1 MKNQEIDAPVS
12 VLRRKLML
20 GLPGSLALAS
30 PLAPLALVACGGG
43 GSDASDTA
51 PAQPAATLPP
61 IERSTLALK
70 LSLPADSGVSLQ
82 DCRLMTGNNVS
93 QVAADG
99 TAGAVL
105 LRGEPQMSYLVAADG
120 RLLLMGVVE
129 AGRTVVNSRTT
140 AEALI
145 FIASEVALLEP
156 ALQIALRQ
164 LLQTHAVVEP
174 VRVAVESAL
183 RRGGISDQDAELM
196 TALIAAESVLRPRTP
211 AGATS
216 ADQRAHAQRLTITP
230 ADAVSGV
237 TVKRDAAFNTV
248 VLENGFR
255 RRAHAWVERV
265 GYFDSNGTEVSLA
278 TPEAL
283 TDVDVSAT
291 TALSFDNLVIK
302 VGDFLADL
310 ATDIGLIGRN
320 LEGTGPFRATESAP
334 IYLPITPED
343 AQTSLYRARVVGVG
357 LTPAQSLTTQ
367 ERKKLDELVAAT
379 AWEDI
384 VVPVMQSLILPL
396 ISDRLGKLFQT
407 EVKRLWLATIGV
419 DLVNVAVLTP
429 VLPLMLEKI
438 RQGDAGGAMSAFWK
452 EFFSSNVWQELL
464 KNSLS
469 SLLIASVGAD
479 QPGSTLRDETGR
491 IVGVNLLATELPGKV
506 AQFQASLGKVAKI
519 VVVIKAALTVADFAA
534 MTKDWAFSQQRSEFA
549 LASSGTTISF
559 SPAAVSATAGQ
570 SVPLTATLGETAD
583 LTAGS
588 VIRYEW
594 SVSGSAGGSLRN
606 PANQSTG
613 TTLSTSTDTV
623 DYVAAEGAAPGATD
637 QVKVK
642 AVLTDIGTQG
652 GGVVAVSKV
661 PAVVTISALRLT
673 PASVNFKQNQAGQ
686 LQEFTVE
693 FSSAFGSAAGLVY
706 EWSCASLQ
714 GALSAQ
720 TQVSSST
727 APTFRSESPKAT
739 YTSFGAS
746 LGSEIE
752 LVKVRVLRIPSAPG
766 ALPETVATLQSSVSF
781 GKFTVEM
788 PALPAEMPT
797 NSSIA
802 VTARLVELL
811 PAGATVVWTWS
822 HTGAGTISTSEAS
835 PQQTTSSVLFST
847 GATEGAAQFSVSA
860 RVVQAGST
868 AATTQP
874 ATRSTQ
880 VKQGLRTIT
889 LEGYWVVEPGSVPR
903 EPSCFVDGV
912 GKLACSL
919 GYLDTWITY
928 VLPKV
933 ANAVQ
938 YEFRIYAPNGS
949 LRVSLPVPHPNIKD
963 GGNVWRWRYW
973 GADGPYGSYDGVS
986 DLEKKQ
992 ADAIAYLVSR
1002 ATNEGSR
1009 VAAVVTL
1016 RP

>member
-1 MKNQEIDAPVS
+1 MEKQEIDARFS
-12 VLRRKLML
+12 GLRRKLML

-30 PLAPLALVACGGG
+30 PLALVACGGG
-43 GSDASDTA
+43 GSDSPDSATA
-51 PAQPAATLPP
+51 EPTTTLPP
-61 IERSTLALK
+61 VERSTLGLK
-70 LSLPADSGVSLQ
+70 MSLPAGSGVSLQ

-105 LRGEPQMSYLVAADG
+105 LRGEPQMGYLVAADG

-129 AGRTVVNSRTT
+129 AGRTAINSRTT
-140 AEALI
+140 AEALV
-145 FIASEVALLEP
+145 FIASEVALLDP
-156 ALQIALRQ
+156 ALQVALRKV
-164 LLQTHAVVEP
+164 LQTHAVVEP
-174 VRVAVESAL
+174 VRVAVEAAI
-183 RRGGISDQDAELM
+183 RRGGISDQDAELVA
-196 TALIAAESVLRPRTP
+196 ALIAAESIIRPRTP
-211 AGATS
+211 AGAAES
-216 ADQRAHAQRLTITP
+216 RARAQQLTIAP

-237 TVKRDAAFNTV
+237 TVNRDAAFNTV

-278 TPEAL
+278 GPEL
-283 TDVDVSAT
+283 LSDFDVSAT
-291 TALSFDNLVIK
+291 TALSFDNIVIK

-310 ATDIGLIGRN
+310 AADIGLIGRN
-320 LEGTGPFRATESAP
+320 QEGTAPFSAIRSAP
-334 IYLPITPED
+334 IYLPIRPED
-343 AQTSLYRARVVGVG
+343 AQSSLYRARVVGVG
-357 LTPAQSLTTQ
+357 LTPAQSLTSE
-367 ERKKLDELVAAT
+367 ERNKLDELVVAT

-384 VVPVMQSLILPL
+384 VVPIMQTLVLPL
-396 ISDRLGKLFQT
+396 ISDRLGKLFQA
-407 EVKRLWLATIGV
+407 EVKSLWLATIGV
-419 DLVNVAVLTP
+419 DLVNIAVLTP
-429 VLPLMLEKI
+429 LLPNTLE
-438 RQGDAGGAMSAFWK
+438 RVQQGDAGGAFGAFWK
-452 EFFSSNVWQELL
+452 EFFSSNTWQDLL
-464 KNSLS
+464 KHSLN

-479 QPGSTLRDETGR
+479 QGGPVVRDAAGN
-491 IVGVNLLATELPGKV
+491 IVAVNLLGTELPGKV

-519 VVVIKAALTVADFAA
+519 VVLIKAAATIVDFAA
-534 MTKDWAFSQQRSEFA
+534 MTKDWAASQQRSEFA

-559 SPAAVSATAGQ
+559 TPAAVSATAGQ
-570 SVPLTATLGETAD
+570 SVPLTAVLGETAD
-583 LTAGS
+583 LAAGS

-606 PANQSTG
+606 PANQSSG
-613 TTLSTSTDTV
+613 ATLSTSTNTV
-623 DYVAAEGAAPGATD
+623 DYVAAAGAAAGATD

-661 PAVVTISALRLT
+661 PAVVTISAVRLT
-673 PASVNFKQNQAGQ
+673 PPSVNFKQNEAGQ
-686 LQEFTVE
+686 RQEFTVE
-693 FSSAFGSAAGLVY
+693 FSSGFGSAVGLVY
-706 EWSCASLQ
+706 EWSCASVQ
-714 GALSAQ
+714 GTLSDN
-720 TQVSSST
+720 TLISSSAT
-727 APTFRSESPKAT
+727 PTFRSALPKAT
-739 YTSFGAS
+739 YSSFGTS
-746 LGSEIE
+746 LGGENE
-752 LVKVRVLRIPSAPG
+752 LVQVRVLRITSAPG
-766 ALPETVATLQSSVSF
+766 AVTETTETVATLQSSVSF

-822 HTGAGTISTSEAS
+822 HTGAGSIATSDAS
-835 PQQTTSSVLFST
+835 PQQTSSSVLFST

-860 RVVQAGST
+860 RVVQANN
-868 AATTQP
+868 AVVTTPP

-889 LEGYWVVEPGSVPR
+889 LEGYWVVEPGSKPID
-903 EPSCFVDGV
+903 PSCFTDGA
-912 GKLACSL
+912 GKLACQL

-933 ANAVQ
+933 SNALQ
-938 YEFRIYAPNGS
+938 YQFNIYAPNGS
-949 LRVSLPVPHPNIKD
+949 LRVSLTLPHPNIVD

-986 DLEKKQ
+986 NYEKTQ

-1016 RP
+1016 KP